1 MCPARWGGCVWLKK
15 LKPCLQVFVGRLLYQ
30 FYFPGYVGNWKG
42 FVDSRLPWCAE
53 FVDTAV
59 SNFDIFNWI
68 KYFGINNYS
77 GFFDKR
83 SKKESIQKKVYMWLI
98 LMNIK
103 PDVLEYFVS
112 FGLNCPT
119 EVIQWSDNLRLNY
132 LYNSTQYQ
140 NLSSFFM
147 GILLSVLH

>member
-1 MCPARWGGCVWLKK
+1 
-15 LKPCLQVFVGRLLYQ
+15 
-30 FYFPGYVGNWKG
+30 
-42 FVDSRLPWCAE
+42 
-53 FVDTAV
+53 
-59 SNFDIFNWI
+59 
-68 KYFGINNYS
+68 
-77 GFFDKR
+77 
-83 SKKESIQKKVYMWLI
+83 
-98 LMNIK
+98 MNIK
-103 PDVLEYFVS
+103 PVVLEYFVS

>member
-1 MCPARWGGCVWLKK
+1 M
-15 LKPCLQVFVGRLLYQ
+15 
-30 FYFPGYVGNWKG
+30 
-42 FVDSRLPWCAE
+42 
-53 FVDTAV
+53 
-59 SNFDIFNWI
+59 
-68 KYFGINNYS
+68 
-77 GFFDKR
+77 
-83 SKKESIQKKVYMWLI
+83 

-103 PDVLEYFVS
+103 PDVIEYFVS

-119 EVIQWSDNLRLNY
+119 EVIQWSDNLILNY